1 MRRRGVLNFDET
13 RFLRIQFGAVGDV
26 EAIENRTLS
35 AKLWPVEGLL
45 DHSFTRPVD
54 GALPERTLHGL
65 QDRR

>member
-13 RFLRIQFGAVGDV
+13 RFLRIQSGAVGLV
-26 EAIENRTLS
+26 GAIENRTLS

-54 GALPERTLHGL
+54 AGRSQKG
-65 QDRR
+65 R